1 MASSTTNIGLTKPA
15 ASENYSVDVWNTN
28 MDKIDTAI
36 GARPVK
42 GNIINSAISATSLSD
57 YQAQIDA
64 VIATMTD
71 GSVCIC
77 YSFPNF
83 TGWGVAGSIIITRR
97 SSANYSVLVSMG
109 TVIRLGYYY
118 SSAWHW
124 YNVAATA
131 L

>member
-1 MASSTTNIGLTKPA
+1 MATYTPNIELKKPAGGEYWSTTDYNNNL
-15 ASENYSVDVWNTN
+15 
-28 MDKIDTAI
+28 DKLDTAI
-36 GARPVK
+36 AARATK
-42 GNIINSAISATSLSD
+42 KNLTNGSISATSLAD

-64 VIATMTD
+64 MIATMTD
-71 GSVCIC
+71 GTVCIC
-77 YSFPNF
+77 YSYPNF

-97 SSANYSVLVSMG
+97 SSSNYSVLVSMG

-131 L
+131 I